1 MGTRAEVGVDRIGLF
16 GGTFDPPHLGHTAVA
31 ADVADALGLDRVLWI
46 PAGAPPHKDPDQPS
60 PSRHR
65 LEMVRAAVRADPR
78 FEASPIEIERPGPSY
93 TVDTV
98 RAIRER
104 YPRAELFV
112 IVGVDQYRALDDW
125 RDPREIVKEARF
137 AVMNREG
144 ASPDRYRPRVL
155 DGMERGP
162 LASGSLPP
170 VVFVPVRRVDLSSS
184 AIRERVRVGLTV
196 AGLVDR
202 EVERILERE
211 SLYRG

>member
-1 MGTRAEVGVDRIGLF
+1 MRIGLF